1 MPNNTLLMI
10 GIGLAAFTLF
20 RREETDVGEE
30 DLVNASMLAS
40 GTGET
45 GKALDAIPTI
55 AADIP
60 IGGQPPEGQPVG
72 DLFGWLQD
80 LFAGVTPAER
90 GLKNGTVV
98 ASSNKD
104 TDLPNQ
110 QTGPAPEVNV
120 SPFEQTPTYIRTTG
134 EKAGEALR
142 QIGII
147 THPGDVDL
155 INPRIYIQEITSAPI
170 FSPTDDYSF
179 GPLTGTED
187 VQIVAG
193 GANPGDPYYTK
204 LDVLAAYRDL
214 GGFGPVA
221 DQTSTVAQTTDRV
234 TLTPDPEKGRVAAP
248 DADYSTGLPTA
259 TWTNPFTGGNVYS
272 VVPEDFNR
280 ETVVPYGGSLTH
292 PDAFWL
298 EG

>member
-30 DLVNASMLAS
+30 DLVNASMMAS
-40 GTGET
+40 GTGQT
-45 GKALDAIPTI
+45 GKALGTIPTI
-55 AADIP
+55 HADIP
-60 IGGQPPEGQPVG
+60 IGGEPLEAQPMEDP
-72 DLFGWLQD
+72 LGWLQAF
-80 LFAGVTPAER
+80 FAGVTPAVPTP
-90 GLKNGTVV
+90 KNGTVV

-110 QTGPAPEVNV
+110 QTGPAPEVTV
-120 SPFEQTPTYIRTTG
+120 TPFVQTPTYIRTTG

-142 QIGII
+142 QLGII

-155 INPRIYIQEITSAPI
+155 LNPKIYYQEIA
-170 FSPTDDYSF
+170 TDDYSF
-179 GPLTGTED
+179 GPLTGSED

-214 GGFGPVA
+214 GGFGPVP
-221 DQTSTVAQTTDRV
+221 DYIPVDDTTVVKERLQ
-234 TLTPDPEKGRVAAP
+234 LGPDPERGRVAAP
-248 DADYSTGLPTA
+248 DDYATGLDWA
-259 TWTNPFTGGNVYS
+259 
-272 VVPEDFNR
+272 
-280 ETVVPYGGSLTH
+280 
-292 PDAFWL
+292 
-298 EG
+298 

>member
-45 GKALDAIPTI
+45 GKALDSIPTI

-60 IGGQPPEGQPVG
+60 IGGQPPEAQPSA

-80 LFAGVTPAER
+80 LVAGVTPAAAPAVITPT
-90 GLKNGTVV
+90 NGTVV

-104 TDLPNQ
+104 TDLPNEP
-110 QTGPAPEVNV
+110 TGPAPESNIT
-120 SPFEQTPTYIRTTG
+120 PFVQAPTYIRTAG
-134 EKAGEALR
+134 EKAGQALR
-142 QIGII
+142 QLGII

-155 INPRIYIQEITSAPI
+155 INPKIYVQEIA
-170 FSPTDDYSF
+170 TDDYSF

-204 LDVLAAYRDL
+204 LDVLAAYRDM
-214 GGFGPVA
+214 GGFGPVTYA
-221 DQTSTVAQTTDRV
+221 HETVTETEERV
-234 TLTPDPEKGRVAAP
+234 ILAPDPNKGRVAAP
-248 DADYSTGLPTA
+248 DDYATGLD
-259 TWTNPFTGGNVYS
+259 WI
-272 VVPEDFNR
+272 
-280 ETVVPYGGSLTH
+280 
-292 PDAFWL
+292 
-298 EG
+298 

>member
-45 GKALDAIPTI
+45 GRALGAIPTI

-60 IGGQPPEGQPVG
+60 IGGQPPEALPMT
-72 DLFGWLQD
+72 DPLAWLQG
-80 LFAGVTPAER
+80 LVSGVAPAVITP
-90 GLKNGTVV
+90 KDGTVV
-98 ASSNKD
+98 ASSNRD
-104 TDLPNQ
+104 TDLPNVP
-110 QTGPAPEVNV
+110 TGPAPEVYV
-120 SPFEQTPTYIRTTG
+120 SPFVQSETYIRTTG
-134 EKAGEALR
+134 ERAGQALR
-142 QIGII
+142 QLGII

-155 INPRIYIQEITSAPI
+155 INPKIYVQEIA
-170 FSPTDDYSF
+170 TDDYSF

-214 GGFGPVA
+214 GGFGPVQDYVPEVNVIQENVVLA
-221 DQTSTVAQTTDRV
+221 A
-234 TLTPDPEKGRVAAP
+234 DPEKGRVAAP
-248 DADYSTGLPTA
+248 DAYYSTGLATA
-259 TWTNPFTGGNVYS
+259 SWRNPFTGGNVYT
-272 VVPEDFNR
+272 VVPENFDR
-280 ETVVPYGGSLTH
+280 ETVSGGGFTH
-292 PDAFWL
+292 PDAWIL

>member
-20 RREETDVGEE
+20 RREETDVGEA

-45 GKALDAIPTI
+45 GKALGNISTI

-60 IGGQPPEGQPVG
+60 IGGQPPEEP
-72 DLFGWLQD
+72 DFYMTPWMRAFFGLSPS
-80 LFAGVTPAER
+80 APTP
-90 GLKNGTVV
+90 KNGTVV

-120 SPFEQTPTYIRTTG
+120 SPFVQTPTYIRTTG
-134 EKAGEALR
+134 ERAGEALR
-142 QIGII
+142 QLGII

-155 INPRIYIQEITSAPI
+155 INPKIYVQEIT
-170 FSPTDDYSF
+170 TDEYSF
-179 GPLTGTED
+179 GPLTRTED

-204 LDVLAAYRDL
+204 LDVLAAYRDM
-214 GGFGPVA
+214 GGFGPVTYA
-221 DQTSTVAQTTDRV
+221 HEV
-234 TLTPDPEKGRVAAP
+234 TETNETMTLAPDPNRDRIAAP
-248 DADYSTGLPTA
+248 DEYATGLSPVPAFRSTTDTGYA
-259 TWTNPFTGGNVYS
+259 TGLDWI
-272 VVPEDFNR
+272 
-280 ETVVPYGGSLTH
+280 
-292 PDAFWL
+292 
-298 EG
+298 

>member
-45 GKALDAIPTI
+45 GKALGSIPTI

-60 IGGQPPEGQPVG
+60 IGGEPPEAQPMA
-72 DLFGWLQD
+72 DMYMTPWMRTFFGLPP
-80 LFAGVTPAER
+80 LAPTP
-90 GLKNGTVV
+90 KNGTVV

-104 TDLPNQ
+104 TELPNER
-110 QTGPAPEVNV
+110 TGADPEVNV
-120 SPFEQTPTYIRTTG
+120 TPFVQTPSYIRTTG

-155 INPRIYIQEITSAPI
+155 INPRIYVQEIT
-170 FSPTDDYSF
+170 TDDYSF

-214 GGFGPVA
+214 GGFGPVP
-221 DQTSTVAQTTDRV
+221 DQATTVTQTTESV
-234 TLTPDPEKGRVAAP
+234 TLTPDADARRVAAP
-248 DADYSTGLPTA
+248 DAEYSTGIPYVPLDQWA
-259 TWTNPFTGGNVYS
+259 DPFTGGNRLTP
-272 VVPEDFNR
+272 VPEDFDR
-280 ETVVPYGGSLTH
+280 ETVSTGGYTH

>member
-40 GTGET
+40 GTGQT
-45 GKALDAIPTI
+45 GKALGTIPTI

-60 IGGQPPEGQPVG
+60 IGGQPPEAQPMA
-72 DLFGWLQD
+72 DPLGWLQGI
-80 LFAGVTPAER
+80 FAGVAPAVTTPVITP
-90 GLKNGTVV
+90 KNGTVV
-98 ASSNKD
+98 VSSNAD
-104 TDLPNQ
+104 TDLPNAPV
-110 QTGPAPEVNV
+110 GPTPEVNIT
-120 SPFEQTPTYIRTTG
+120 PFVQTPTYIRTTG
-134 EKAGEALR
+134 EKAGQALR
-142 QIGII
+142 QLGII

-155 INPRIYIQEITSAPI
+155 INPKIYVQEIT
-170 FSPTDDYSF
+170 TDEYSF

-214 GGFGPVA
+214 GGFGPVPDYA
-221 DQTSTVAQTTDRV
+221 PTVTETQERV
-234 TLTPDPEKGRVAAP
+234 ILAPDPSRGRVAAP
-248 DADYSTGLPTA
+248 DDYATGLD
-259 TWTNPFTGGNVYS
+259 WI
-272 VVPEDFNR
+272 
-280 ETVVPYGGSLTH
+280 
-292 PDAFWL
+292 
-298 EG
+298 

>member
-20 RREETDVGEE
+20 RREETDLGEE

-45 GKALDAIPTI
+45 GKALGAIPTI

-60 IGGQPPEGQPVG
+60 IGGQPPEAQPMA
-72 DLFGWLQD
+72 DPLGWLQGI
-80 LFAGVTPAER
+80 FAGLAPAGGPVVITP
-90 GLKNGTVV
+90 KNGTVV
-98 ASSNKD
+98 PSSNRD
-104 TDLPNQ
+104 TELPNER
-110 QTGPAPEVNV
+110 TGPAPEVNIT
-120 SPFEQTPTYIRTTG
+120 PFVQTETYIRTTG
-134 EKAGEALR
+134 EQAGEALR
-142 QIGII
+142 KLGII

-155 INPRIYIQEITSAPI
+155 INPRIYVQEIT
-170 FSPTDDYSF
+170 TDDFSF
-179 GPLTGTED
+179 GPVTRTED

-204 LDVLAAYRDL
+204 LDVLAAYREL
-214 GGFGPVA
+214 GGFGPAPDYIAV
-221 DQTSTVAQTTDRV
+221 DDRPV
-234 TLTPDPEKGRVAAP
+234 VKERLQLAPDKDTGRVAAP
-248 DADYSTGLPTA
+248 DADYSTGVPSA
-259 TWTNPFTGGNVYS
+259 TWTNPFTGGLTHTF
-272 VVPEDFNR
+272 VPEGFDR
-280 ETVVPYGGSLTH
+280 ETVSSGGFTH

>member
-20 RREETDVGEE
+20 RREETDVGED

-45 GKALDAIPTI
+45 GKALGGIPTI

-60 IGGQPPEGQPVG
+60 IGGQPPEGQPMA
-72 DLFGWLQD
+72 DPLGWLQGI
-80 LFAGVTPAER
+80 FAGVAPAATP
-90 GLKNGTVV
+90 GVVTPTNGTLVP
-98 ASSNKD
+98 SSNRD
-104 TDLPNQ
+104 TELPNIP
-110 QTGPAPEVNV
+110 TGPAPEVNIT
-120 SPFEQTPTYIRTTG
+120 PFVQTPTYIRTTG

-142 QIGII
+142 QVGII

-155 INPRIYIQEITSAPI
+155 INPKVYVQEIE
-170 FSPTDDYSF
+170 TDEYSF

-214 GGFGPVA
+214 GGFGPVP
-221 DQTSTVAQTTDRV
+221 DYVPTVTETQQKVILA
-234 TLTPDPEKGRVAAP
+234 PDPNKGRVAAP
-248 DADYSTGLPTA
+248 DDYATGLD
-259 TWTNPFTGGNVYS
+259 WI
-272 VVPEDFNR
+272 
-280 ETVVPYGGSLTH
+280 
-292 PDAFWL
+292 
-298 EG
+298 

>member
-40 GTGET
+40 GTGQT
-45 GKALDAIPTI
+45 GKALGTIPTI

-60 IGGQPPEGQPVG
+60 IGGQPPEAQPMA
-72 DLFGWLQD
+72 DPLGWLQAF
-80 LFAGVTPAER
+80 FAGVAP
-90 GLKNGTVV
+90 TVPVPKDTAV
-98 ASSNKD
+98 ATSNQD

-110 QTGPAPEVNV
+110 RTGPAPEVNIT
-120 SPFEQTPTYIRTTG
+120 PFVQTPTYIRTTG
-134 EKAGEALR
+134 EKAGQALR
-142 QIGII
+142 QLGII

-155 INPRIYIQEITSAPI
+155 INPKIYVQEIT
-170 FSPTDDYSF
+170 TDEYEF

-214 GGFGPVA
+214 GGFGPVP
-221 DQTSTVAQTTDRV
+221 DYVPEVTETKERV
-234 TLTPDPEKGRVAAP
+234 ILGPDPNRGRVAAP
-248 DADYSTGLPTA
+248 DDYATGLD
-259 TWTNPFTGGNVYS
+259 WI
-272 VVPEDFNR
+272 
-280 ETVVPYGGSLTH
+280 
-292 PDAFWL
+292 
-298 EG
+298 